1 MIPPGI
7 DRDGQVVLN
16 VSMTAVRDLHIHNSH
31 IAFSAR
37 FGGVSQDIYIP
48 IEAVLA
54 IYSLEDG
61 EGMMFAEESNDA
73 DPAEVSEVAEA
84 SPSIEL
90 EPSEEDSKPKSKPG
104 LTLVK

>member
-16 VSMTAVRDLHIHNSH
+16 ISMTAVRELHIHNSH

-37 FGGVSQDIYIP
+37 FGGVSQDVYVP

-61 EGMMFAEESNDA
+61 EGMMFAEESEETDTA
-73 DPAEVSEVAEA
+73 SVPEEAEA
-84 SPSIEL
+84 SPS
-90 EPSEEDSKPKSKPG
+90 EEDAKPKSKPG